1 MTFCRGEKAARQ
13 RDKER
18 DDGAAGSSA
27 EGSDRLGAGSGSC
40 LATRNNQK
48 KWECGAST
56 KNLAVGTARAMEG
69 RSGGVLLGAARSA
82 RRAAQTRAARSV
94 ACRDCGRKEGP
105 KRRLMSLLVAS
116 CGL

>member
-1 MTFCRGEKAARQ
+1 MQRGEGREAQ

-18 DDGAAGSSA
+18 DDGAAGSSV
-27 EGSDRLGAGSGSC
+27 EGGDRLGAGSGSC

-48 KWECGAST
+48 KWECGAVPRT
-56 KNLAVGTARAMEG
+56 WQWDVEG
-69 RSGGVLLGAARSA
+69 NGRKSGGVLLGAARSA

-105 KRRLMSLLVAS
+105 KRRLMSL
-116 CGL
+116 